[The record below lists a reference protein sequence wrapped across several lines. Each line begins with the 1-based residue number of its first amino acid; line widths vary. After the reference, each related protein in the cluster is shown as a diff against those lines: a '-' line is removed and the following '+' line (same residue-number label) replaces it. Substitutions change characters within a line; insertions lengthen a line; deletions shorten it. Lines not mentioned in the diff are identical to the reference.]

1 MTTIQVKVES
11 PAASSRAKIIRGILT
26 VALVA
31 FFLGYAVR
39 HLSALLDKS
48 PEPAGFVR
56 GLLQGALMP
65 CAMPLLAFGRD
76 VTIYAANNAGVPY
89 KLGYTC
95 GVNACGAIFF
105 GLFFLR
111 LHRWRKRM
119 NGKT

>member
-1 MTTIQVKVES
+1 M
-11 PAASSRAKIIRGILT
+11 KILRRILT
-26 VALVA
+26 IALIA

-39 HLSALLDKS
+39 HLSALLDKN
-48 PEPAGFVR
+48 PEPAGFTR

-111 LHRWRKRM
+111 LNRWRKRM
-119 NGKT
+119 NGKM